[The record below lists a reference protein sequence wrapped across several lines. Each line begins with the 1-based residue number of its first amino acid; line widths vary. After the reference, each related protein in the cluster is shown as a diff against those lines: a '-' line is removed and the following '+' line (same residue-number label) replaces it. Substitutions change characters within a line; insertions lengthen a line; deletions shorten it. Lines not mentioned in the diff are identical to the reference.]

1 MKQKLYVIIALL
13 CAVVQGAWGQKT
25 VDLSTI
31 TGDYTIPDGA
41 TVTGTSKDKKYMISI
56 AAGATIT
63 FSGLTIEQDGSET
76 GYNQPVSPAKATQP
90 SSWPR
95 ARQTRSNHLTWSVLA
110 SMFPN
115 IIHLASK
122 AEAHS

>member
-1 MKQKLYVIIALL
+1 M
-13 CAVVQGAWGQKT
+13 CAVVQGAWGQTT

-63 FSGLTIEQDGSET
+63 LSGITIEQDGSET
-76 GYNQPVSPAKATQP
+76 GYNYPVLTCKGDATIILAEGTTNKVE
-90 SSWPR
+90 SSHLECPCIYVPR
-95 ARQTRSNHLTWSVLA
+95 YHTLTIQGRGTLIADS
-110 SMFPN
+110 
-115 IIHLASK
+115 
-122 AEAHS
+122 